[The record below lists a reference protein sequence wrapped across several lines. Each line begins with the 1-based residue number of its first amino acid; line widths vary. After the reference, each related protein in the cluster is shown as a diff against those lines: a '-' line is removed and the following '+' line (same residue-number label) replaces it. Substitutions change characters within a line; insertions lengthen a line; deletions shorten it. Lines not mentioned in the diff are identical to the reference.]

1 LEREAA
7 VLVFPGGDLD
17 ACKPYAKRY
26 SIEFGK
32 RRGFIRTAIK
42 ERAPIVPVV
51 SVGAHQSL
59 FIWSDGK
66 RIAEALRLP
75 QIARS
80 NVAPIGF
87 ALPWGI
93 ILGIPYPHL
102 PPPVKIHTRILKP
115 IDLGLP
121 VSAAED
127 RDAVEEAFGRVHAAM
142 TAAMEELRR
151 AGRHGL
157 FPRR

>member
-1 LEREAA
+1 
-7 VLVFPGGDLD
+7 
-17 ACKPYAKRY
+17 PYSKRY
-26 SIEFGK
+26 TIEFGK
-32 RRGFIRTAIK
+32 RRGFIRTAIQ
-42 ERAPIVPVV
+42 EQAPIVPVV

-59 FIWSDGK
+59 FIWTDGK

-87 ALPWGI
+87 ALPWGLI
-93 ILGIPYPHL
+93 FGIPYPHL
-102 PPPVKIHTRILKP
+102 PPPVKIPTRILSP

-121 VSAAED
+121 VAAADD
-127 RDAVEEAFGRVHAAM
+127 RDAVEEAFRRVLTAM
-142 TAAMEELRR
+142 MAAMEDLRR